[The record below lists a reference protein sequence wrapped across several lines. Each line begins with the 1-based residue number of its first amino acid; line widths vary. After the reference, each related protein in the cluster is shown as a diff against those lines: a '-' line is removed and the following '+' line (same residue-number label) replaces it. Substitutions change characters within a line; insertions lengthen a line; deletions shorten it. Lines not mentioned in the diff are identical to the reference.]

1 MAPKW
6 RQETPGKCPDKTCR
20 GSVKAPKQR
29 PDKAPR
35 PALRRP
41 QRKAEE
47 GSGRS
52 PRVAPKLPQEVL
64 QQGPICPKQ
73 SAKTD
78 HRKVPRPQGGSIR
91 ALSGGPRWFQERPQS
106 ASRRW
111 SNIAWKLIRRWPQ
124 RVPKS
129 GPKTVPRG
137 PEKECKRAPKR
148 RPKMAQGGSKRWHKK
163 APRGLQRVRRSL
175 KRPLQSRCG

>member
-64 QQGPICPKQ
+64 QRGSRCPKQ

-78 HRKVPRPQGGSIR
+78 HGKVPRPQGVHQGAKWR
-91 ALSGGPRWFQERPQS
+91 PQMVSGGAAKRFKKMVQDCVEVSPQMAPQGAQERPQDRS
-106 ASRRW
+106 
-111 SNIAWKLIRRWPQ
+111 
-124 RVPKS
+124 
-129 GPKTVPRG
+129 
-137 PEKECKRAPKR
+137 KRA
-148 RPKMAQGGSKRWHKK
+148 
-163 APRGLQRVRRSL
+163 
-175 KRPLQSRCG
+175 

>member
-52 PRVAPKLPQEVL
+52 PRVAPKLPLRGAPTGPKMPQTERQTGPQKSPTAPGGL
-64 QQGPICPKQ
+64 HQG
-73 SAKTD
+73 AKW
-78 HRKVPRPQGGSIR
+78 RPQMV
-91 ALSGGPRWFQERPQS
+91 SGEAAKRFKKMVQYCVEVNPQMAPKGAQKRPQD
-106 ASRRW
+106 
-111 SNIAWKLIRRWPQ
+111 
-124 RVPKS
+124 
-129 GPKTVPRG
+129 
-137 PEKECKRAPKR
+137 
-148 RPKMAQGGSKRWHKK
+148 GSKR
-163 APRGLQRVRRSL
+163 A
-175 KRPLQSRCG
+175 